1 MLDKLQRIPIWWR
14 WYYWLNPVAWSLYG
28 LVTSQYGDLEGT
40 FGDANGE
47 SIKDYLLWYFGFKKD
62 FLKVVAAVV
71 LGFSLFFAFIF
82 ILSIKVVN
90 YQSR

>member
-1 MLDKLQRIPIWWR
+1 MIDKLQRIPIWWR

-28 LVTSQYGDLEGT
+28 LVTSQYGDLEGAL
-40 FGDANGE
+40 GDANGK
-47 SIKDYLLWYFGFKKD
+47 SMKDYLLWYFGFKMD

-71 LGFSLFFAFIF
+71 LGFNLLFAFIF